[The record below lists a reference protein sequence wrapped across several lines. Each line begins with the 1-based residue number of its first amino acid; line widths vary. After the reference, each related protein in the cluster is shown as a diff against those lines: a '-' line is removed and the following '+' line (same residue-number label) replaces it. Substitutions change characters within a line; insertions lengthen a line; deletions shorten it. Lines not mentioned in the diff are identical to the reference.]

1 MSRFDDQQKEWI
13 IDTVKKFGK
22 EHVYLDKNGDW
33 INLQDQLMAESEA
46 KGKRKLLNCSI
57 IEGSYQLSYIITRL
71 R

>member
-1 MSRFDDQQKEWI
+1 MSRFDDQQKEWM

-33 INLQDQLMAESEA
+33 INLQDQLMAESAA

-57 IEGSYQLSYIITRL
+57 IEGFLLI
-71 R
+71 